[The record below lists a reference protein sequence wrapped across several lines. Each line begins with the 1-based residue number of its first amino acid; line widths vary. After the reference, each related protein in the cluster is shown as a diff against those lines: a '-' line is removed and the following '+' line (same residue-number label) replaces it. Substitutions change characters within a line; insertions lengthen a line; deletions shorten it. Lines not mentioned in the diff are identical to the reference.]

1 MLFIIFLFLI
11 LMISRYF
18 LNHKTIKNFKFK
30 KQVRIIPSPRH
41 LNATSCWVD
50 DNPDHHQWIDSFNFS
65 FLKPTPKCPRC
76 YFPVR
81 GSNSNSRPTDALI
94 TIYMNIL
101 IGIFPFVRTFR
112 STGSLAQVFIFV
124 DYQAYKKFHPKD
136 LEVLNNCGIN
146 LIQFLIPSPKVAN
159 HTSFRYYYYIDFLHH
174 FGFLFN
180 RVIFADGFDTVF
192 QGDPFNIELHED
204 KIYLTQESDYNRL
217 VHDWYTPFYP
227 LSELNIVL
235 NNRIICAGIIAGGV
249 KPVRLYFE
257 YYFARE
263 LKNKTK
269 DNLPLRDQIPQ
280 NFWYYNGQL
289 KNISFDLVIL
299 PYGSFLA
306 SIVGEIRLNVPIIGK
321 FSHGYYIQNR
331 LNTPLL
337 IHQYTYS
344 LPYDDSIF

>member
-101 IGIFPFVRTFR
+101 IGIFPFVRTSR

-136 LEVLNNCGIN
+136 LEVL
-146 LIQFLIPSPKVAN
+146 
-159 HTSFRYYYYIDFLHH
+159 T
-174 FGFLFN
+174 
-180 RVIFADGFDTVF
+180 T
-192 QGDPFNIELHED
+192 
-204 KIYLTQESDYNRL
+204 
-217 VHDWYTPFYP
+217 
-227 LSELNIVL
+227 
-235 NNRIICAGIIAGGV
+235 
-249 KPVRLYFE
+249 
-257 YYFARE
+257 
-263 LKNKTK
+263 
-269 DNLPLRDQIPQ
+269 
-280 NFWYYNGQL
+280 
-289 KNISFDLVIL
+289 
-299 PYGSFLA
+299 
-306 SIVGEIRLNVPIIGK
+306 
-321 FSHGYYIQNR
+321 
-331 LNTPLL
+331 
-337 IHQYTYS
+337 
-344 LPYDDSIF
+344 